1 MNKLIN
7 ITNSA
12 LDYLTSNIKLEKE
25 KNLIIYI
32 SVTYPY
38 TQYAYVNITYCKKED
53 LNKSDIKLDLEN
65 IDVYLDQKIEKLLE
79 NATIDLKE
87 NILQIKAPNLI
98 MNKKNEK
105 HNIKE
110 QIKILFETEINT
122 ILSQHGGFIELI
134 DIENNEVLVIKF
146 HGGCQGCGMVNFTM
160 TNYIEKI
167 IKKNFPQIIQ
177 IKDIT
182 SHEIRKS
189 SYY

>member
-1 MNKLIN
+1 MTKLIT
-7 ITNSA
+7 ITHDA
-12 LDYLTSNIKLEKE
+12 LTYLTSNITLEKE

-53 LNKSDIKLDLEN
+53 LNKNDIKLNFKN
-65 IDVYLDQKIEKLLE
+65 IDIYLDEKTEKLLE
-79 NATIDLKE
+79 DAIIDLKE

-98 MNKKNEK
+98 NNKKNEK
-105 HNIKE
+105 HDIKD

-134 DIENNEVLVIKF
+134 DIENNDTLTIKF

-167 IKKNFPQIIQ
+167 IKKNFPQIMQ
-177 IKDIT
+177 IKDVT
-182 SHEIRKS
+182 SHEIRKT